1 MNDKVLLDSDFLYG
15 LFVQED
21 PHHKICNNLL
31 PKIEQSKIIV
41 CNLVIYEMLT
51 IFSRRFS
58 QELAKSFLE
67 DLTSFDIQKVF
78 VDDSLEKEILA
89 VFMSRT
95 KKNISFVDC
104 SNLVIATKYNCKIVS
119 FDKFYPK
126 ELLIS

>member
-1 MNDKVLLDSDFLYG
+1 MINKVLLDSVFLYG
-15 LFVQED
+15 LFVEED
-21 PHHKICNNLL
+21 PHHSICLNLL

-51 IFSRRFS
+51 LFSRRFS

-67 DLTSFDIQKVF
+67 DINSFNIQRVF
-78 VDDSLEKEILA
+78 VDDSLEEEVLA
-89 VFMSRT
+89 VFSSQI

-104 SNLVIATKYNCKIVS
+104 SNLVIAKKYNYKILS

-126 ELLIS
+126 ELLV